1 MLLYQETLQNCR
13 RVMLLYPMIFTL
25 LSAALLSW
33 AILRARRLLRSQ
45 SPGSLRRLARG
56 LAVLGCAILVL
67 VGCARLRRGL
77 FLPFEREDQQIT
89 VTGLVTE
96 LHPDLLAPRLEPV
109 EEGLVCVGCTVTV
122 DGRDYY
128 CLISDGIGPGDRV
141 SITFLPVS
149 HVILSCRILPRTY

>member
-13 RVMLLYPMIFTL
+13 RVMFLYPMIFTL
-25 LSAALLSW
+25 LAAALLSW

-45 SPGSLRRLARG
+45 SPGSLRRLGRG

-77 FLPFEREDQQIT
+77 FLPFEREDQQI
-89 VTGLVTE
+89 
-96 LHPDLLAPRLEPV
+96 
-109 EEGLVCVGCTVTV
+109 TVTV